1 MHFGAGETKYS
12 HLYNLF
18 GSFIMKIQLKIAVLV
33 TSVLLSTSAFADA
46 MLSTGGY
53 AREFHKMDMMKM
65 LDADGNHM
73 VSKAEADSYY
83 GSLFD
88 ALDTDKDGTI
98 DAKEWVG
105 TKGKQEISLATGGF
119 SRELRS
125 MKMMGMVDKDGDHT
139 VSKEEF
145 LKLNVAQFTAM
156 DASGDGQLDPQEWL
170 AKQTGNKK

>member
-1 MHFGAGETKYS
+1 
-12 HLYNLF
+12 
-18 GSFIMKIQLKIAVLV
+18 MKIQLKNVVLV
-33 TSVLLSTSAFADA
+33 ASVLLSTSAFADA
-46 MLSTGGY
+46 MFSTGGY
-53 AREFHKMDMMKM
+53 SHELHKMDMMKM

-73 VSKAEADSYY
+73 VSKAEADSFY

-105 TKGKQEISLATGGF
+105 TKGNQSISLATGGF
-119 SRELRS
+119 SRELRTMAM
-125 MKMMGMVDKDGDHT
+125 MKLVDTDSDHT

-145 LKLNVAQFTAM
+145 LKLNETQFTAM
-156 DASGDGQLDPQEWL
+156 DKSGDGQLDPQEWL

>member
-1 MHFGAGETKYS
+1 
-12 HLYNLF
+12 
-18 GSFIMKIQLKIAVLV
+18 MKIQFKSAVLLA
-33 TSVLLSTSAFADA
+33 SVLVSTSALADDA
-46 MLSTGGY
+46 MFSTGGY
-53 AREFHKMDMMKM
+53 ARQLHKMDMMKM

-73 VSKAEADSYY
+73 VSKAEADSFY

-98 DAKEWVG
+98 DVKEWVG
-105 TKGKQEISLATGGF
+105 TKGKQDISLATGGF
-119 SRELRS
+119 SRELRT

-145 LKLNVAQFTAM
+145 LKLNETQFTAM
-156 DASGDGQLDPQEWL
+156 DKSGDGQLDPQEWL